1 MASVDRRRA
10 AELDPAG
17 RTPAR
22 LAAHYEIERELADRL
37 RNSTP
42 EKRAELYSAVY
53 DELFARVPD
62 HPQLTLGESPELRQQ
77 RLSSQV
83 RLVNDF
89 LDRDATFLEIGAGD
103 CALSLAVAPT
113 VAKVYAIEVS
123 ETIAATAETPP
134 NFTLLISDGRS
145 IPVPAGSV
153 TLAYSNQLMEHLHP
167 DDASE
172 QVRAIGAAIK
182 PGGAYICLTP
192 HRAFGPSDISAFV
205 DEEATGFHLKEY
217 TTSELSQLFR
227 HAGFR
232 TVRVVARV
240 AGRRFYLPAPP
251 FIVIERLVMRLPKR
265 VRRNRYVRKLV
276 SPGGGVVGLK

>member
-1 MASVDRRRA
+1 MASLGRRRA
-10 AELDPAG
+10 AELDPVG
-17 RTPAR
+17 RTTAR
-22 LAAHYEIERELADRL
+22 LAAHYEIERELADRV
-37 RNSTP
+37 RNSTH
-42 EKRAELYSAVY
+42 EERAELYSTVY

-62 HPQLTLGESPELRQQ
+62 HPQLTLKESPETRRQ
-77 RLSSQV
+77 RLAAQV
-83 RLVNDF
+83 RLVEDF

-113 VAKVYAIEVS
+113 VAEVYAVEVS
-123 ETIAATAETPP
+123 ETIAATAETPA

-167 DDASE
+167 DDAGE
-172 QVRAIGAAIK
+172 QVHAIAAALK
-182 PGGAYICLTP
+182 PGGAYLCLTP
-192 HRAFGPSDISAFV
+192 HRAFGPSDISAFF

-217 TTSELSQLFR
+217 TTAELSQLFR
-227 HAGFR
+227 RAGFR
-232 TVRVVARV
+232 TVRVLARV
-240 AGRRFYLPAPP
+240 AGRRFSLPAAP
-251 FIVIERLVMRLPKR
+251 FIVIERLVMRLPAR

>member
-1 MASVDRRRA
+1 MASLGRRRA

-17 RTPAR
+17 RTPGR
-22 LAAHYEIERELADRL
+22 LAAHYAIERELADRV
-37 RNSTP
+37 RNSTH
-42 EKRAELYSAVY
+42 EERAELYSVVY

-62 HPQLTLGESPELRQQ
+62 HPQLTLKESPETRRQ
-77 RLSSQV
+77 RLASQV
-83 RLVNDF
+83 RLVDDF

-113 VAKVYAIEVS
+113 VAEVYAVEVS
-123 ETIAATAETPP
+123 ETIAATAETPA

-167 DDASE
+167 DDAGE
-172 QVRAIGAAIK
+172 QVRAIAAALE
-182 PGGAYICLTP
+182 PGGAYLCLTP
-192 HRAFGPSDISAFV
+192 HRAFGPSDISAFF

-217 TTSELSQLFR
+217 TTAELSQLFR
-227 HAGFR
+227 RAGFR

-240 AGRRFYLPAPP
+240 AGRRFSLPAPP
-251 FIVIERLVMRLPKR
+251 FILIERLVMRLPAR

-276 SPGGGVVGLK
+276 SPGGGVVGLR

>member
-1 MASVDRRRA
+1 MASLGRRRA

-22 LAAHYEIERELADRL
+22 LAAHYEIERELAHRV
-37 RNSTP
+37 RNSTH
-42 EKRAELYSAVY
+42 EERAELYSTVY

-62 HPQLTLGESPELRQQ
+62 HPQLTLKESPETRRE
-77 RLSSQV
+77 RLASQV
-83 RLVNDF
+83 RLVADF

-113 VAKVYAIEVS
+113 VKEVYAVEVS
-123 ETIAATAETPP
+123 ETIAATAETPA

-167 DDASE
+167 DDADE
-172 QVRAIGAAIK
+172 QVRAIAAALA
-182 PGGAYICLTP
+182 PGGAYLCLTT
-192 HRAFGPSDISAFV
+192 HRAFGPSDISAFF

-217 TTSELSQLFR
+217 TTAELSRLFER
-227 HAGFR
+227 AGFR
-232 TVRVVARV
+232 TVRVLVRV
-240 AGRRFYLPAPP
+240 AGRRFSLPAPP
-251 FIVIERLVMRLPKR
+251 FIVIERLVMRLPAR